1 MCAAA
6 LGPVT
11 GSELKYDK
19 GETNLNLQAV
29 YTQKLYMGDGKLKS
43 EVLKV

>member
-1 MCAAA
+1 MCAVA

-19 GETNLNLQAV
+19 GETNLNIKAV
-29 YTQKLYMGDGKLKS
+29 YAQKLYMGDGKLKS